1 MSMSDSGTTPDSI
14 EQSGKSGGDAA
25 NVGMAGG
32 GYASAGASAVA
43 VPLDPS
49 HANSG
54 AMGGDAMS
62 AEGGDAEDNTSIGT
76 ININS

>member
-1 MSMSDSGTTPDSI
+1 MSMSASGNTPDSI
-14 EQSGKSGGDAA
+14 EQSGKSGGDASNMGDA
-25 NVGMAGG
+25 SGGFAG
-32 GYASAGASAVA
+32 ADASAVA

-54 AMGGDAMS
+54 AMGGDAMG
-62 AEGGDAEDNTSIGT
+62 AEGGNAEDNTSIGT